1 MTKERYAEIAERN
14 KNSKLMLCYEVFC
27 EEKGQIPL
35 QQFQGALPN
44 WIMTMQPDVF
54 VMGGGNMSH
63 CTEVGLNKI
72 VEFLNR
78 KYE

>member
-1 MTKERYAEIAERN
+1 MDKTRYKEIAERN
-14 KNSKLMLCYEVFC
+14 KGNKMMLCYEVFC
-27 EEKGQIPL
+27 EEKKQIPL
-35 QQFQGALPN
+35 QQFQESLPH

-54 VMGGGNMSH
+54 VMGGGNLNH

-72 VEFLNR
+72 VEYLNK